1 MSGAGSGRGM
11 DFGGR
16 IERKRFQ
23 VESDG
28 NPPVIHRARMMVR
41 EASGRLFGVNLGGI
55 AEAMLLSQVWDESIF
70 CCRVSGKDPAHLPP
84 EF

>member
-1 MSGAGSGRGM
+1 M

-16 IERKRFQ
+16 TERERFQ

-41 EASGRLFGVNLGGI
+41 EASGRRFGVNLGGI
-55 AEAMLLSQVWDESIF
+55 AEAVLLSHIDGAKAFF
-70 CCRVSGKDPAHLPP
+70 CCRVPGKDPAHLPP
-84 EF
+84 E